1 MRLFRNYS
9 NTVRFKLHLEY
20 SIMGSSSTWNSWFM
34 MNSFCP
40 LAREKY
46 THFAVASFFS
56 LFFLQKVRKWK
67 KFLKKTFFF
76 RLSSTYYFWMGKGK
90 KKVSK

>member
-1 MRLFRNYS
+1 
-9 NTVRFKLHLEY
+9 
-20 SIMGSSSTWNSWFM
+20 M

-56 LFFLQKVRKWK
+56 LFFFAKSK
-67 KFLKKTFFF
+67 KMKEVFEENFLLSTF
-76 RLSSTYYFWMGKGK
+76 
-90 KKVSK
+90 

>member
-1 MRLFRNYS
+1 MCFFVETHKPGNFLLYLELFFVKKQWMRLFRQFS
-9 NTVRFKLHLEY
+9 TTVRFKLHLEY

-56 LFFLQKVRKWK
+56 LFFFCK
-67 KFLKKTFFF
+67 K
-76 RLSSTYYFWMGKGK
+76 
-90 KKVSK
+90 